1 MSTSS
6 NPQKRY
12 VLRYV
17 LRLTEIYGYGG
28 WRPMSSDQ
36 TLYLYKSV
44 GRDRQ
49 HGYPKYQVTEN
60 IENARSWVTR
70 AGAEGYLTAK
80 FNGEGY
86 AVKEVA
92 S

>member
-1 MSTSS
+1 MS
-6 NPQKRY
+6 RY
-12 VLRYV
+12 VLRV
-17 LRLTEIYGYGG
+17 THIRKFHG
-28 WRPMSSDQ
+28 WEPIKTDRA
-36 TLYLYKSV
+36 LYLYKSV